1 MYKDEIAG
9 LEECASHNDI
19 LNCIHN
25 EVKQILEL
33 DKKEHDGQMSSKC
46 EVLENSY
53 MFFISKISSRG
64 GLIKIDEELYQST
77 IIKQL
82 KFHRKLLKM
91 DVNIDDLINASKNLA
106 MKGTKDISKAIAQQ
120 SFMQKPVELKGMNKK
135 DKP

>member
-33 DKKEHDGQMSSKC
+33 DQKEHDGQISSKC

-91 DVNIDDLINASKNLA
+91 DVNIEDLINASKNLA
-106 MKGTKDISKAIAQQ
+106 SKGSKDISKAIAQQ
-120 SFMQKPVELKGMNKK
+120 NLTPKPVELKGMNKK

>member
-33 DKKEHDGQMSSKC
+33 DQKEHDGQISSKC

-91 DVNIDDLINASKNLA
+91 DVNIEDLINASKNIA

-120 SFMQKPVELKGMNKK
+120 NFMQKPVELKGMNKK

>member
-19 LNCIHN
+19 LNVIHN
-25 EVKQILEL
+25 EVKEMLEI
-33 DKKEHDGQMSSKC
+33 DKAEHDGQISSKC

-53 MFFISKISSRG
+53 MFFIAKISSRG
-64 GLIKIDEELYQST
+64 SLIKIDEELYQST

-91 DVNIDDLINASKNLA
+91 DLNIEGLINATKN
-106 MKGTKDISKAIAQQ
+106 
-120 SFMQKPVELKGMNKK
+120 
-135 DKP
+135 

>member
-33 DKKEHDGQMSSKC
+33 DQKEHDGQISSKC

-64 GLIKIDEELYQST
+64 GLIKINEELYQST

>member
-33 DKKEHDGQMSSKC
+33 DQKEHDGQISSKC

-64 GLIKIDEELYQST
+64 GLIKINEELYQST

-106 MKGTKDISKAIAQQ
+106 MKGSKDVSKAIGQQ
-120 SFMQKPVELKGMNKK
+120 NFTQKPVELKGMNKK

>member
-106 MKGTKDISKAIAQQ
+106 MKGSKDISKAIAQQ
-120 SFMQKPVELKGMNKK
+120 NFMQKPVELKGMNKK

>member
-91 DVNIDDLINASKNLA
+91 DVNIEDLINASKNLA
-106 MKGTKDISKAIAQQ
+106 TKGSKDISKAIAQQ
-120 SFMQKPVELKGMNKK
+120 NFTQKPVELKGMNKK